1 MQKADNSKLW
11 TGTGN
16 RNSHGALVGMW
27 EGTVTYHDS
36 SGFL

>member
-1 MQKADNSKLW
+1 MQKADNSKSW

-16 RNSHGALVGMW
+16 RNSPRALVGLW